1 VNSGL
6 YLRLYYMAQDFHE
19 RASSSHYPYG
29 ALVDAFFHSDVLYR
43 CQRLLDLQGQAC
55 ARLGEA
61 IRLRR
66 PFVYGESNQQAGRDL
81 ADALAYLRDQQR
93 PQWQRLLG
101 SLDLLV
107 HNLRSIE
114 RRLLDAERSEAS
126 LDNVDTRLRDSNP
139 HTLREMGVRVR
150 QQLTPGSVLFR
161 HGLRMALA
169 LIAGFAAIRLFN
181 AQNGSW
187 VLLTIVFV
195 CRPNFGA
202 TRQRLA
208 QRIVGTVAG
217 LVLTWALLQLFPQL
231 HVQLLIA
238 LLSALLFF
246 FTRTD
251 RYLVASA
258 AITVMALT
266 CFNLIGDG
274 FVLIVPRMVD
284 TLLGCAIAAAAAFLI
299 LPDWQGRQ
307 LHLVL
312 ARVLDTAARYLDSV
326 LGQYRSGMRDDLAYR
341 IARRDMHNAD
351 AALSTALSNMLR
363 EPGHVRRNLDAGFHF
378 LALSN
383 TLLGHLSALGAH
395 RDQVDSYAGDP
406 LALAAGE
413 RVRKALQQLA
423 SALTARQPVA
433 DDDNDA
439 DRAVAAELEQIDEA
453 MPPKLQLIRTQ
464 MALVLRMLPKVRAAA
479 NEAVTS
485 LTCSPDG
492 MPPGMAWIYRR
503 RNGALRL
510 ALQFDHAAARI
521 LGNPLLRIP
530 AMKIE
535 LSGRTALVTASTAGI
550 GLAIAQ
556 GLASAGARSSSMA
569 AAPTASN
576 APASAARRRAGADV
590 LGVAADLSD
599 AAGVETLLA
608 GLPKVDIL
616 VNNAGIFGP
625 EDFFET
631 DDATW
636 ERYWQTNV
644 MSGVRLSRALLPA
657 MVDAGWGR
665 VLFISS
671 ESARNIPAD
680 MIHYGVSKTA
690 QLSLSRGLAKRVA
703 GSGVTVNAVLPGPT
717 LSDGF
722 AAMFEDERQRSG
734 KPLEQI
740 GREFVMAHRPSSVI
754 QRTAT
759 VEEVAN
765 MVVYL
770 ASPQAS
776 ATSGAALRVD
786 GGVVDDIV

>member
-139 HTLREMGVRVR
+139 HPARDGRAHPPAAHARLGAVPAWPAHGAGADCRLCGDPPVQCAERFVGTADHRVRVPA
-150 QQLTPGSVLFR
+150 QLRRHPPTPG
-161 HGLRMALA
+161 
-169 LIAGFAAIRLFN
+169 
-181 AQNGSW
+181 
-187 VLLTIVFV
+187 
-195 CRPNFGA
+195 
-202 TRQRLA
+202 
-208 QRIVGTVAG
+208 QRIVGTLAG

-284 TLLGCAIAAAAAFLI
+284 TVLGCAIAAAAAFLV

-363 EPGHVRRNLDAGFHF
+363 EPGHVRRNLDAGFRF

-485 LTCSPDG
+485 LT
-492 MPPGMAWIYRR
+492 
-503 RNGALRL
+503 
-510 ALQFDHAAARI
+510 
-521 LGNPLLRIP
+521 
-530 AMKIE
+530 
-535 LSGRTALVTASTAGI
+535 
-550 GLAIAQ
+550 
-556 GLASAGARSSSMA
+556 
-569 AAPTASN
+569 
-576 APASAARRRAGADV
+576 
-590 LGVAADLSD
+590 
-599 AAGVETLLA
+599 
-608 GLPKVDIL
+608 
-616 VNNAGIFGP
+616 
-625 EDFFET
+625 
-631 DDATW
+631 
-636 ERYWQTNV
+636 
-644 MSGVRLSRALLPA
+644 
-657 MVDAGWGR
+657 
-665 VLFISS
+665 
-671 ESARNIPAD
+671 
-680 MIHYGVSKTA
+680 
-690 QLSLSRGLAKRVA
+690 
-703 GSGVTVNAVLPGPT
+703 
-717 LSDGF
+717 
-722 AAMFEDERQRSG
+722 
-734 KPLEQI
+734 
-740 GREFVMAHRPSSVI
+740 
-754 QRTAT
+754 
-759 VEEVAN
+759 
-765 MVVYL
+765 
-770 ASPQAS
+770 
-776 ATSGAALRVD
+776 
-786 GGVVDDIV
+786 